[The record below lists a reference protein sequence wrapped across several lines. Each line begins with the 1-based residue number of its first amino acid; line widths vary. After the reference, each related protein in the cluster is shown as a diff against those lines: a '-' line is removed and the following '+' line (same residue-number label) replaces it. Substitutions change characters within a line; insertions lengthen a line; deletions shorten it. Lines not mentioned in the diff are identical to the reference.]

1 MISTLIYVGSV
12 FNVRLCSKISLCWVN
27 THIGVIFFPSSIKV
41 LFLEISG
48 FFLSILIHKLYKID
62 AFFSLIFVS
71 KCRQS
76 YEFNF
81 KRLYWNKIFHIAVQH
96 DASSVERAS
105 FLFTEGPSK
114 APIKEFFFIVLL
126 QGQHAAASLDWQLES
141 SNVLWHKRR
150 QAERK
155 LAFVLASELLNLMPV
170 FSFIKTWTVLTKKH
184 N

>member
-105 FLFTEGPSK
+105 FLFHWRLFKGSHKGIFFHCPAAGATCCCESWLTARILQCSLAQK
-114 APIKEFFFIVLL
+114 ATSRKEIGFCPRLR
-126 QGQHAAASLDWQLES
+126 A
-141 SNVLWHKRR
+141 
-150 QAERK
+150 
-155 LAFVLASELLNLMPV
+155 P
-170 FSFIKTWTVLTKKH
+170 
-184 N
+184 